1 MRYPSPHPLTM
12 ASPTAPPSYQHAS
25 QQHHRVGQRAGGFNL
40 LSLQNL
46 GRAEE
51 GDGARENGE
60 LDAAENLLD
69 VKIIHVCQM
78 HFWGLGPHESIAS
91 IIMCIIY
98 TIYVVWFTFV
108 LQHRHCR

>member
-1 MRYPSPHPLTM
+1 M

-46 GRAEE
+46 GRAGE

-69 VKIIHVCQM
+69 VKNIHVC
-78 HFWGLGPHESIAS
+78 HSNAFLGPGARTDS
-91 IIMCIIY
+91 
-98 TIYVVWFTFV
+98 
-108 LQHRHCR
+108 QHRHCR

>member
-1 MRYPSPHPLTM
+1 MRNATPHPLIM
-12 ASPTAPPSYQHAS
+12 ASPTAS
-25 QQHHRVGQRAGGFNL
+25 QYHRVGQGAGGFNL

-69 VKIIHVCQM
+69 VKKIHVSQV
-78 HFWGLGPHESIAS
+78 HFWGLGSGLGPEQTPSINIVDNNNNNS
-91 IIMCIIY
+91 IRYLCLY
-98 TIYVVWFTFV
+98 LLF
-108 LQHRHCR
+108 H

>member
-1 MRYPSPHPLTM
+1 MRNATPHPLIM
-12 ASPTAPPSYQHAS
+12 ASPNAS
-25 QQHHRVGQRAGGFNL
+25 QYHRVGQRAGGFNL

-78 HFWGLGPHESIAS
+78 HFWGLGPEQTPSIDIVDNNNNNS
-91 IIMCIIY
+91 IRYICLY
-98 TIYVVWFTFV
+98 LLF
-108 LQHRHCR
+108 H